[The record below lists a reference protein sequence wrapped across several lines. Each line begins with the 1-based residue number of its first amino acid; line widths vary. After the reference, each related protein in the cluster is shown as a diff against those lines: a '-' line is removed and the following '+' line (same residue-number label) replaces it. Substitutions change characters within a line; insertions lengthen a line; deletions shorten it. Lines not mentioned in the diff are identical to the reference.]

1 MLERMHEHI
10 NSELHANTRTDTV
23 LVLTAIVF
31 DLVILGINSAAAAT
45 LRMALTPGRT
55 GSSDEFLLPL
65 VIFTILV
72 VVSLLVNGVALLG
85 LQLGRSTRNKL
96 LRGLMRMYEDS
107 TIAQYYDASLLT
119 NYGRRYALFT
129 VIVALLGTVSIMIP
143 LATVWVR

>member
-45 LRMALTPGRT
+45 LRGALTPGRT
-55 GSSDEFLLPL
+55 RGADEFLLPL

-85 LQLGRSTRNKL
+85 LQLGRNTRDKL
-96 LRGLMRMYEDS
+96 LRGLMRMYEDAS
-107 TIAQYYDASLLT
+107 IARYYDVSLLT

-129 VIVALLGTVSIMIP
+129 VIIGLLGAVAIVIP
-143 LATVWVR
+143 LATVW